1 MRVLLVCPAPRGSRS
16 GNRRT
21 AERWSRI
28 LRSLGH
34 EVRTAVDLEDGARAD
49 LLVALHAGRSAA
61 AVRRSREL
69 APARP
74 IVVALTGT
82 DLSRDIH
89 VDADARRSLALADRL
104 IVLHDLA
111 WREVPAP
118 HRPKIR
124 LLRQSA
130 RPPRASPARATRTF
144 DVVVVGHLRD
154 VKDPLRTAL
163 AVRLLPPSSPVRV
176 LHAGGPLDP
185 SAARAALREQKQN
198 PRYRWLGELP
208 PARALRLIARA
219 HVFVLTSRSEGGANV
234 LGEAVM
240 CGTPI
245 IASDI
250 AAARA
255 ALGADYPALF
265 PVGDESA
272 LAALIARAQADPR
285 WLADL
290 SRIVRAR
297 RPLFEEKAERQA
309 WRGLLAELGHA
320 IRGRRAG
327 GAGLARSRV

>member
-1 MRVLLVCPAPRGSRS
+1 MVCPAPRGSRS

-21 AERWSRI
+21 AERWARI

-34 EVRTAVDLEDGARAD
+34 EVRTAVDLEDGPRPD
-49 LLVALHAGRSAA
+49 LLVALHAGRSAG
-61 AVRRSREL
+61 AVRRARER
-69 APARP
+69 APAQP

-82 DLSRDIH
+82 DLSHDIH

-104 IVLHDLA
+104 VVLHDLA
-111 WREVPAP
+111 WRDVPAP

-124 LLRQSA
+124 LVRQSA
-130 RPPRASPARATRTF
+130 RAPRTTPARAIRTF
-144 DVVVVGHLRD
+144 DVAVVGHLRD

-163 AVRLLPPSSPVRV
+163 AVRLLPPSSRVRV

-185 SAARAALREQKQN
+185 SVARAAMREQKQN
-198 PRYRWLGELP
+198 ARYRWLGELS

-219 HVFVLTSRSEGGANV
+219 HLFVLTSRSEGGANV

-240 CGTPI
+240 CGTPVI
-245 IASDI
+245 SSDI

-265 PVGDESA
+265 PVGDEGA
-272 LAALIARAQADPR
+272 LAALIARAEADPR

-290 SRIVRAR
+290 SKVVRKR

-309 WRGLLAELGHA
+309 WRSLLAELGDAMPGRSHA
-320 IRGRRAG
+320 AVRA
-327 GAGLARSRV
+327 